1 MGFPGGIDSTN
12 STCNAGDLIW
22 IPGLRWSLGE
32 RNGSP
37 LQYSYL
43 ENLMDREDWQT
54 TVHADA
60 KSWT

>member
-1 MGFPGGIDSTN
+1 MCFPGGIDSTN
-12 STCNAGDLIW
+12 STCNAGDLIE
-22 IPGLRWSLGE
+22 LRRSLGE